1 VLEESLVNQLKNRFG
16 ERFSISQA
24 VRDQHGQ
31 GESWV
36 ELKAPDA
43 VVWIRS
49 TDEAVTLVKLC
60 AQFSVP
66 IIPYGAGTSLEGHI
80 QAPHGGICV
89 DLSQMN
95 DIVAV
100 HTQDMDC
107 VVQPG
112 VSRKQL
118 NNYLN
123 ETGLFFPV
131 DPGADASIG
140 GMTSTRASGT
150 NAVRYGTMK
159 DNVLSVTAVLA
170 DGRVI
175 KTARRAR
182 KSSAG
187 YDLTRLFVGAEGT
200 LGLITEINLKLH
212 PIPEAMSAAR
222 CGFSNVDDAVQCV
235 IQVIQCG
242 IPIARI
248 ELLDE
253 LTVKAINRYSK
264 MDMAEQPTLFL
275 EFHGSENSVKE
286 QAEFVAGLVAD
297 NGGSDFSWA
306 TQAEDRNRIW
316 EARHNAY
323 YASVALRPG
332 SKGWST
338 DVCVPISEL
347 AACIRETRE
356 DLDNSFLLA
365 PIVGHVGDGNFHV
378 LFVIDPD
385 KPEEIEEAHRLNGL
399 MVERALRL
407 GGTCTGEHGIGVG
420 KLKYLR
426 QELGDSVDVMQ
437 SIKLA
442 LDPAQIFN
450 PGKTVWG

>member
-1 VLEESLVNQLKNRFG
+1 MLDPALMNQLQNQFG
-16 ERFSISQA
+16 DRFSTAA
-24 VRDQHGQ
+24 VVREQHGQ

-36 ELKAPDA
+36 ATKAPDA
-43 VVWIRS
+43 VVWIQS
-49 TDEAVTLVKLC
+49 TEEAVAVVKLC
-60 AQFSVP
+60 AEDQVP
-66 IIPYGAGTSLEGHI
+66 MIPFGAGTSLEGHV
-80 QAPHGGICV
+80 QAPEGGICIDV
-89 DLSQMN
+89 SQMN
-95 DIVAV
+95 SIVQV
-100 HTQDMDC
+100 NQDDMDC

-112 VSRKQL
+112 VTRKQL
-118 NNYLN
+118 NAYLN

-140 GMTSTRASGT
+140 GMVSTRASGT

-175 KTARRAR
+175 KTAQRAR

-212 PIPEAMSAAR
+212 PVPEAMSAAR
-222 CGFSNVDDAVQCV
+222 CSFSTVDEAVRCV

-242 IPIARI
+242 IPIARM
-248 ELLDE
+248 ELLDA
-253 LTVKAINRYSK
+253 LTVKAINAYSH
-264 MDMAEQPTLFL
+264 MEMAEQPTLFL

-286 QAEFVAGLVAD
+286 QAEFVADLVND
-297 NGGSDFSWA
+297 NGGSDFIWA
-306 TQAEDRNRIW
+306 TKAEDRNRIW

-323 YASVALRPG
+323 YASIALRPG
-332 SKGWST
+332 AKGWST
-338 DVCVPISEL
+338 DVCVPISKL
-347 AACIRETRE
+347 AECIHETRK
-356 DLDNSFLLA
+356 DLDASFLLA

-378 LFVIDPD
+378 LFIIDPD
-385 KPEEIEEAHRLNGL
+385 KPEEIEEAYRLNGL
-399 MVERALRL
+399 MVERAQKL

-426 QELGDSVDVMQ
+426 QELGEAVDVMQ
-437 SIKLA
+437 AIKLA
-442 LDPAQIFN
+442 LDPQQLFN

>member
-1 VLEESLVNQLKNRFG
+1 MLEQGLLNQLQNRFG
-16 ERFSISQA
+16 DRFSTGQS
-24 VRDQHGQ
+24 VREQHGQ

-36 ELKAPDA
+36 ELKAPEA
-43 VVWIRS
+43 VVWIQS
-49 TDEAVTLVKLC
+49 TEEAVELVKLC
-60 AQFSVP
+60 AEYQVP
-66 IIPYGAGTSLEGHI
+66 ITPYGAGTSLEGHV
-80 QAPHGGICV
+80 QALKGGICV
-89 DLSQMN
+89 DLSQM
-95 DIVAV
+95 DKVLAV
-100 HTQDMDC
+100 NNQDMDC

-112 VSRKQL
+112 VTRKQL
-118 NNYLN
+118 NQHLN

-140 GMTSTRASGT
+140 GMVSTRASGT

-159 DNVLSVTAVLA
+159 DNVLNVTAVLA

-175 KTARRAR
+175 KTAQRAR

-187 YDLTRLFVGAEGT
+187 YDLTRLFVGSEGT
-200 LGLITEINLKLH
+200 LGIITEVTLKLH
-212 PIPEAMSAAR
+212 PIPEATSAAR
-222 CGFSNVDDAVQCV
+222 CNFPSVDEAVQAV

-253 LTVKAINRYSK
+253 LSVKAINSYSK
-264 MDMAEQPTLFL
+264 MTLPEQPTLFL
-275 EFHGSENSVKE
+275 EFHGSQQAVEE
-286 QAEFVAGLVAD
+286 QAEWVAALVAE
-297 NGGSDFSWA
+297 NGGGDFLWA
-306 TQAEDRNRIW
+306 TQTEDRTRIW

-332 SKGWST
+332 CKGWST
-338 DVCVPISEL
+338 DVCVPISAL
-347 AACIRETRE
+347 ADCIRETRE
-356 DLDNSFLLA
+356 DLNGSFLLA

-378 LFVIDPD
+378 LFLIDPD
-385 KPEEIEEAHRLNGL
+385 KPEEIEEAYRLNGR
-399 MVERALRL
+399 MVERALKL

-442 LDPAQIFN
+442 LDPDQLFN